1 MIALIIA
8 VPIIF
13 FILALSFKV
22 FKLMCQCYTPVIFAI
37 NFGISNLRALAL
49 SSAVGYR
56 NLARRVPYRGL
67 RETLRVETGLVQ
79 YDREPH
85 ETVTL
90 RIPRRPSRAPKSRN
104 KVQ

>member
-22 FKLMCQCYTPVIFAI
+22 FKLMCWCYKPVISAI
-37 NFGISNLRALAL
+37 NFGISNMGALA
-49 SSAVGYR
+49 SSAMGLR

-90 RIPRRPSRAPKSRN
+90 RIPRRPSRAPK
-104 KVQ
+104 